1 MRELVI
7 PLATGLAIFLF
18 GMQVLRLG
26 LERLAGARLEMWIN
40 RMTQTASLS
49 FMTGLLV
56 TMILQSSSVVTILA
70 IGFVNAGLM
79 PLSRCIGLIL
89 GTNVG
94 TCITTELL
102 VLPIENYAVFILL
115 AGTIGWLLPWK
126 RLRLMGLAIGGLGC
140 IFLGMETM
148 ASIAGSLQHI
158 GFIEWFFASDS
169 IGWGVV
175 SGMLLA
181 ALIQSSSATVALTMS
196 LYNAQAITLTFSLA
210 AVLGS
215 NVGTCITA
223 WIAAIGGNRAG
234 TQVAMAHLLINV
246 AGLVV
251 FYPFVPWLSE
261 WIATTDLTHYAQIA
275 HFQTGFNLASS
286 LALLPFCHRIA
297 RIVQFILPVSPS

>member
-26 LERLAGARLEMWIN
+26 LERLAGQRLKKWLYRVTE
-40 RMTQTASLS
+40 TASLS
-49 FMTGLLV
+49 FMTGLFV

-102 VLPIENYAVFILL
+102 VLPIENYAVWMLL
-115 AGTIGWLLPWK
+115 VGTGGWLLPWK
-126 RLRLMGLAIGGLGC
+126 RLRLMGLAVGGLGC
-140 IFLGMETM
+140 IFLGVETM
-148 ASIAGSLQHI
+148 ASIAGSLQYI
-158 GFIEWFFASDS
+158 GFVEWFFAFDS
-169 IGWGVV
+169 IGWGVA
-175 SGMLLA
+175 SGVLIA
-181 ALIQSSSATVALTMS
+181 AIVQSSSATVALTMS
-196 LYNAQAITLTFSLA
+196 LYNAQAIPLTFGLA

-215 NVGTCITA
+215 NVGTCVTG

-234 TQVAMAHLLINV
+234 KQVAMAHLLINV
-246 AGLVV
+246 AGLIA
-251 FYPFVPWLSE
+251 FYPLVPWLSE
-261 WIATTDLTHYAQIA
+261 WMSTLGLSPYAQIA

-286 LALLPFCHRIA
+286 LVLLPFCHRIA
-297 RIVQFILPVSPS
+297 QIVQFILPAR